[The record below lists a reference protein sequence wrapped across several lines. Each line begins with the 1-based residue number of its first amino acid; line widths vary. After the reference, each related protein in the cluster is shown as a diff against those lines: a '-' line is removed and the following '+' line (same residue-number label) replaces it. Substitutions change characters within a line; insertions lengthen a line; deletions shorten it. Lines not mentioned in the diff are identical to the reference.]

1 MKHYAKLWDCGYKTT
16 RANTGH
22 NQVIVYSF
30 DSKSARDAACAE
42 YRAPNHCPTATLEA
56 VAASD
61 EDVRREKRSKCGIT
75 EWADRMG

>member
-1 MKHYAKLWDCGYKTT
+1 MSD
-16 RANTGH
+16 
-22 NQVIVYSF
+22 

-61 EDVRREKRSKCGIT
+61 EDVRREKRSECGIT
-75 EWADRMG
+75 EWADR